1 MVNKILDWFKRKIYS
16 CEAYARARGVKIG
29 KGCSI
34 ATRMFGSEPYLVEIG
49 DNVQITN
56 DVRFFTHGG
65 GWVFRHKDPEFDSF
79 GKIKIHDNV
88 YIGNG
93 TMILPGVIIG
103 NNVVIGAGSIV
114 TKSIPDN
121 VVVAGNPARIV
132 CTIDDFFVKA
142 NRYNVKTK
150 QMGPN
155 EKRAYLLSL
164 EDEHFMRKDFLLFK
178 K

>member
-16 CEAYARARGVKIG
+16 CEAYARSRGVKIG

-34 ATRMFGSEPYLVEIG
+34 ATRMFGSEPYLIEIG
-49 DNVQITN
+49 DHVQITN

-65 GWVFRHKDPEFDSF
+65 GWVFRERDPKFDTF
-79 GKIKIHDNV
+79 GKIKIHNNV
-88 YIGNG
+88 YIGNC
-93 TMILPGVIIG
+93 TMILPGVTIG

-114 TKSIPDN
+114 SKSIPDN
-121 VVVAGNPARIV
+121 VVVAGNPAKIV

-150 QMGPN
+150 QFKSDKKK
-155 EKRAYLLSL
+155 EYLISL
-164 EDEHFMRKDFLLFK
+164 QDDHFIKKDFLLFK

>member
-1 MVNKILDWFKRKIYS
+1 MINKILDWVKRKIYS
-16 CEAYARARGVKIG
+16 CEAYARSLGVKIG
-29 KGCSI
+29 KECSI
-34 ATRMFGSEPYLVEIG
+34 ATHKFGSEPYLIEIG

-65 GWVFRHKDPEFDSF
+65 GWVFRQKDPEFDTF
-79 GKIKIHDNV
+79 GKIKIHNNV

-132 CTIDDFFVKA
+132 CTIDDFFDKA

-150 QMGPN
+150 LLGQI

-164 EDEHFMRKDFLLFK
+164 KDDHFMSKAFLSFK